1 MSKEEM
7 FTVRDTAEL
16 LGISQSMTYAY
27 LTNGFLTGQKI
38 GNKTYVSP
46 DSIEKLLKRREEKKF
61 LASDKGKNRRVY
73 NSLDDQQKDD
83 LDLTMNLIF
92 GAFGTA
98 TKAQKDFLVKAFAF
112 ALDAPANESQEKQ
125 AV

>member
-1 MSKEEM
+1 MSKEDM
-7 FTVRDTAEL
+7 FTVRDAAEL

-83 LDLTMNLIF
+83 LDLVMNLINGVF
-92 GAFGTA
+92 GEASKT
-98 TKAQKDFLVKAFAF
+98 QKEFLSKAFNF
-112 ALDAPANESQEKQ
+112 ALNYKAEAAEEV
-125 AV
+125 A